1 MTRIRLAAFPAAAL
15 LLGTSACGGNAKTD
29 AVQPSLANVDSSA
42 PQKVYAMPNGF
53 PNVVTKC
60 DDWGHRI
67 YVTSH
72 TDSRAANL
80 VVIADRSC
88 QK

>member
-1 MTRIRLAAFPAAAL
+1 MVVAAL
-15 LLGTSACGGNAKTD
+15 ALCPALAACGGNAKTD
-29 AVQPSLANVDSSA
+29 ASQPSLANVDSSP

-72 TDSRAANL
+72 TDARAANL
-80 VVIADRSC
+80 VVIPDRSC